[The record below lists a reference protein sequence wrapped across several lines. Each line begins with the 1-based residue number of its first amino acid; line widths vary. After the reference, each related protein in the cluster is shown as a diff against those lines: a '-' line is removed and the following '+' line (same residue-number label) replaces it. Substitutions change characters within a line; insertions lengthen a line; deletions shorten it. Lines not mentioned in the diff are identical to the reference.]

1 MEAGM
6 SISGQLF
13 FVVDP
18 VAFFT
23 PILAGGQP
31 QSGFVLVQRE
41 SFQVEVTGLA
51 NFPFSI
57 PVKLSAPSS
66 LINGTFELPDF
77 PQVFPIETIWVT
89 VSHAGSQ
96 HYRSAKFPLANARDG
111 LNIYMYQPGLMP
123 SQGIKAADIST
134 ALKSA
139 GLPGNTQISAT
150 SWGLNLSG
158 SKSGANIQFG
168 IAIVPDTSPNLGV
181 FLDLSLNGWN
191 IHVGWPADWCES
203 ATDVLNSIKS
213 GLQTSGS
220 STNQAVTNEIMA
232 NLEGP
237 PIGLS
242 PALAMDL
249 INAVSI
255 QFITLTFDNNYSWPL
270 SNTTDQTVVVSPALA
285 FGYPRGW

>member
-1 MEAGM
+1 M
-6 SISGQLF
+6 SISGQLN

-18 VAFFT
+18 VEFFT
-23 PILAGGQP
+23 PILGGGQP
-31 QSGFVLVQRE
+31 ESGFVHVRRE
-41 SFQVEVTGLA
+41 SFQVEVTGLV

-57 PVKLSAPSS
+57 PITLSAASS
-66 LINGTFELPDF
+66 FIDGTFELPDF
-77 PQVFPIETIWVT
+77 PDFPPGFPMETIWVT

-96 HYRSAKFPLANARDG
+96 YYRSAKFPLANARDG
-111 LNIYMYQPGLMP
+111 LNIYMYQPGLLP
-123 SQGIKAADIST
+123 SQGITAGDIST

-139 GLPGNTQISAT
+139 GLPGSTQISAT

-168 IAIVPDTSPNLGV
+168 ILIVPDTSPNLGV

-220 STNQAVTNEIMA
+220 STNQAVTNEIMT

-237 PIGLS
+237 PIGL
-242 PALAMDL
+242 PQALAMEL
-249 INAVSI
+249 INRVSI
-255 QFITLTFDNNYSWPL
+255 QFVTLAFDNNYSWPL
-270 SNTTDQTVVVSPALA
+270 SNTTDETVVVSPALA